1 MRLETIQL
9 LLLFLFQFSCSKSAK
24 KEDPEK
30 TTSDVAKDE
39 KNERKTAEEDLVVE
53 EETSGED
60 DEEEL
65 IVEEDVEKNVET
77 PSETSEVAPE
87 GKKELSL
94 SGNIGQYKVNKGETL
109 MLIAFKVYGD
119 YGKWKSIAAQNP
131 QLKAKGLKAGTHLKY
146 DMPTQ
151 SFNWQPVGL
160 AHLIKSGETLGK
172 ISKSKYG
179 TSKKWKNIWNN
190 NRPLIKNPNLIF
202 AGFTLYY
209 KPDGKEL
216 ASW

>member
-1 MRLETIQL
+1 MGKFKILFLLSLFL
-9 LLLFLFQFSCSKSAK
+9 LLFSCSKTKK

-30 TTSDVAKDE
+30 TTPDVVKDE
-39 KNERKTAEEDLVVE
+39 NNERKTAEEDLIVE
-53 EETSGED
+53 EETTAED
-60 DEEEL
+60 EEEEL
-65 IVEEDVEKNVET
+65 IVEEDVEKKDETQVEKA
-77 PSETSEVAPE
+77 SED
-87 GKKELSL
+87 KKEISL
-94 SGNIGQYKVNKGETL
+94 SGNIAQYKVKKGETL
-109 MLIAFKVYGD
+109 MLIAFKLYGD
-119 YGKWKSIAAQNP
+119 YGKWKSIASQNP
-131 QLKAKGLKAGTHLKY
+131 QLKVKGIRSGMSLKY
-146 DMPTQ
+146 DVPTKEF
-151 SFNWQPVGL
+151 SWQPVGL

-209 KPDGKEL
+209 KPEGKEL